1 MKTLVENVKSLAAPK
16 RFIGLTFRKK
26 IVGYVMLVML
36 LAVLL
41 AHVLPTYAFGTIP
54 KIIDEVEEICPEFQY
69 KNGKLDYDSGRE
81 FSYQNDQTLFYICT
95 GVESFSTQYG
105 TANYF
110 GNYVDM
116 SRPQELPPQI
126 MMFSKT
132 NYVMVQNQTVNL
144 IPLSQLMNEFNIT
157 SLNKAQLL
165 DSLDAILNI
174 VFPIGFVFIFLFSVI
189 GIFFFALIWGLIA
202 YLINR
207 TQKISYTYGR
217 MYRLAVYVMVPM
229 RVLRMLCTQWLPLP
243 SSLFAWLFRG
253 LILLYLVLA
262 LFMDENQKNIIP
274 GSPYTSG
281 NPNTP
286 DAPAPDPY
294 ESTNRF

>member
-16 RFIGLTFRKK
+16 RFIGLTFRKG
-26 IVGYVMLVML
+26 IVGYVMLIML

-54 KIIDEVEEICPEFQY
+54 KMIDEIEEIFPEFQY

-81 FSYQNDQTLFYICT
+81 FSYQTNQTLLYICT
-95 GVESFSTQYG
+95 GVESFSTQSG

-110 GNYVDM
+110 GNYVDIA
-116 SRPQELPPQI
+116 RLQELPPQVV
-126 MMFSKT
+126 MFSRT
-132 NYVMVQNQTVNL
+132 NCVMVQDRTVNL
-144 IPLSQLMNEFNIT
+144 IPLSQLMDAMEVT
-157 SLNKAQLL
+157 SFDKAQLM
-165 DSLDAILNI
+165 DALDAILNI
-174 VFPIGFVFIFLFSVI
+174 MFPVIFVFIFVFSVI
-189 GIFFFALIWGLIA
+189 GIFFYALIWGVIA

-207 TQKISYTYGR
+207 TQKINYTYGR
-217 MYRLAVYVMVPM
+217 MYRLAVYVLVPM
-229 RVLRMLCTQWLPLP
+229 RVLRMLCTQYLPLP
-243 SSLFAWLFRG
+243 ASIFIWLFRG
-253 LILLYLVLA
+253 LIILYLVLA

-274 GSPYTSG
+274 GSPYTPG
-281 NPNTP
+281 NSNTP